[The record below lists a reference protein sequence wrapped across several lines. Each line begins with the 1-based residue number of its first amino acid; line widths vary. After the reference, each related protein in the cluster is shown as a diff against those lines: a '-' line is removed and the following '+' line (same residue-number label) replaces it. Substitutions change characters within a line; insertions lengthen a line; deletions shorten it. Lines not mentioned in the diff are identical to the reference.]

1 MNCEICRKRHRN
13 FQYGKGSGTQI
24 CIMAAYT
31 LREKELFRIRRG
43 SYVYYS
49 SWYTA
54 GQRIYLCRFDH
65 ASLLFL
71 FFTSFVLVLWNIS
84 PKRIT

>member
-31 LREKELFRIRRG
+31 LREKSFSGSGEDHMFIIHRG
-43 SYVYYS
+43 IQPGRVSIYVDLTIPHCCCS
-49 SWYTA
+49 SRHLY
-54 GQRIYLCRFDH
+54 
-65 ASLLFL
+65 
-71 FFTSFVLVLWNIS
+71 
-84 PKRIT
+84 